1 MKKSYYFS
9 IWACTI
15 WGILVALN
23 YSYFQGDKQN
33 MDDTTVDFIQKL
45 IIAILPALITGLL
58 TFFIGKKSRI
68 NNLSNNIDEL
78 KNLIGSQEGTT
89 LTKYVSDTFNSIKE
103 DIGRQDRGSLSK
115 QHDNLQNM
123 LKKEIELI
131 EKRNDSDTNRLLKFD
146 NEQQNI
152 DNAIN
157 LSLIHI

>member
-58 TFFIGKKSRI
+58 TF
-68 NNLSNNIDEL
+68 LSE
-78 KNLIGSQEGTT
+78 K
-89 LTKYVSDTFNSIKE
+89 V
-103 DIGRQDRGSLSK
+103 QDK
-115 QHDNLQNM
+115 
-123 LKKEIELI
+123 
-131 EKRNDSDTNRLLKFD
+131 
-146 NEQQNI
+146 
-152 DNAIN
+152 
-157 LSLIHI
+157 

>member
-58 TFFIGKKSRI
+58 TFFI
-68 NNLSNNIDEL
+68 
-78 KNLIGSQEGTT
+78 
-89 LTKYVSDTFNSIKE
+89 
-103 DIGRQDRGSLSK
+103 
-115 QHDNLQNM
+115 
-123 LKKEIELI
+123 
-131 EKRNDSDTNRLLKFD
+131 
-146 NEQQNI
+146 
-152 DNAIN
+152 
-157 LSLIHI
+157 